1 MAQRC
6 LTKDEIGSATAN
18 DPKSSREKTEARL
31 LRDEESK
38 ADGSALLD
46 ERWDRFRD
54 GERSEI

>member
-1 MAQRC
+1 MKRVKLMAQRC

-46 ERWDRFRD
+46 ER
-54 GERSEI
+54 